1 MSAEEDQ
8 AVDGDSISVFLVL
21 ASRSEW
27 TLCVARRISGV
38 AGLGQVYTTGFTSV
52 AFWRLARGGEG
63 EWRLLRVWAEPG
75 WWVGGNRG
83 DVPLFHSFQPTCLTF
98 RSIFFFI
105 FFAEVLSEIRVHSLI
120 HFTNLYY

>member
-1 MSAEEDQ
+1 MGVSAEEDQ

-52 AFWRLARGGEG
+52 AFWRLARVERGSGACFVCGLNLVGG
-63 EWRLLRVWAEPG
+63 
-75 WWVGGNRG
+75 WVGIGKMYHFFTPFN
-83 DVPLFHSFQPTCLTF
+83 QP
-98 RSIFFFI
+98 
-105 FFAEVLSEIRVHSLI
+105 V
-120 HFTNLYY
+120 